1 MATSVMLRD
10 AYHDAEVKNF
20 NKGFETTFN
29 IRLQQ
34 KQVRWYSETTTN
46 ESTIVLSQ
54 LVPEANM
61 RVLLYRL

>member
-1 MATSVMLRD
+1 MCITAFLIHTKLSLLDFKHKSKMATSVMLRD

-34 KQVRWYSETTTN
+34 KQVR
-46 ESTIVLSQ
+46 
-54 LVPEANM
+54 
-61 RVLLYRL
+61 